1 MDMTMS
7 IASMGMAMSTSQFM
21 LDVNFALMGKTL
33 DIAQIQG
40 EAMQEMVDVAQVAA
54 PSFHMLDVYA

>member
-7 IASMGMAMSTSQFM
+7 IASLGMAMSASQFM
-21 LDVNFALMGKTL
+21 LDANFALIGKTL
-33 DIAQIQG
+33 DIAEMQG
-40 EAMQEMVDVAQVAA
+40 EAMQGMIDMAV

>member
-7 IASMGMAMSTSQFM
+7 IASLGMAMSTSQFM

-33 DIAQIQG
+33 DVAELQG
-40 EAMQEMVDVAQVAA
+40 EAMQGMMEMAV

>member
-7 IASMGMAMSTSQFM
+7 IASAGMAMSASQFM

-33 DIAQIQG
+33 DIAELQG
-40 EAMQEMVDVAQVAA
+40 EAMGEMMDMAQVAV